1 MRNFTAQKMTEK
13 NLSQRQCASM
23 FGITS
28 QSLQRYE
35 AGTVL
40 PSVEIALKIARAL
53 DCAVEDIF
61 VLDDDE
67 KEIVKYD

>member
-1 MRNFTAQKMTEK
+1 MRNFIAQKRTEK

-23 FGITS
+23 FGITY

-53 DCAVEDIF
+53 DCTVEDIF
-61 VLDDDE
+61 TIDDE
-67 KEIVKYD
+67 EQS